1 MVQAMIHLDEKT
13 NRVLNIIKAQYGLKD
28 KSQAIQV
35 AVKGYKEEIME
46 PQFRPEYVRKIKRI
60 EKTAKYI
67 PVKNVREYLE
77 KLAGE

>member
-1 MVQAMIHLDEKT
+1 MVHLDEKT

-67 PVKNVREYLE
+67 PVKNVKEYLE
-77 KLAGE
+77 KLAEE

>member
-1 MVQAMIHLDEKT
+1 MVHLDEKT

-28 KSQAIQV
+28 KSQAIQI
-35 AVKGYKEEIME
+35 AVKGYEEGIME

-67 PVKNVREYLE
+67 PVKNVKEYLE
-77 KLAGE
+77 KLAEE

>member
-1 MVQAMIHLDEKT
+1 MVQAMVHLDEKT

-28 KSQAIQV
+28 KSQAIQI

-67 PVKNVREYLE
+67 PVKNVKEYLE
-77 KLAGE
+77 KLAEE

>member
-1 MVQAMIHLDEKT
+1 MIHLDEKT

>member
-35 AVKGYKEEIME
+35 AVKGYEVEVME
-46 PQFRPEYVRKIKRI
+46 PQFRPEYIKKIKRI
-60 EKTAKYI
+60 EKTAKFI
-67 PVKNVREYLE
+67 PVKDVRSYLK
-77 KLAGE
+77 KLAEE